1 MNKQNKKKVS
11 IIERLRNKGR
21 LRTIHTETHG
31 DHYIAEYD
39 IDNVGNIGANEELSK
54 GSAFSTPKIHN
65 QLKKR
70 MVVVPEVISQATG
83 ITILERNIKSLI
95 FTTDIT
101 IILNSNA
108 DAVMAVYPF
117 TPQLNITQAILQT
130 ANIPVFVG
138 IGGGVTSGERSKN
151 IGLQAE
157 LMGAYGVV
165 VNAPMKPDNIKNIEG
180 ILDIPII
187 STVVSENDDYM
198 SKIEAGV
205 QILNVSAGANT
216 AKVVREIRNRVGKSF
231 PIIATGGPNDKTIL
245 ETIEAGANAITY
257 TPPSTSEIFESIMK
271 DYRENAWYLDN
282 NLVYYNSYKRQIST
296 PLKSGVTNRR
306 EEIIWI
312 NTKWLLF

>member
-1 MNKQNKKKVS
+1 MNNKNSKKKS
-11 IIERLRNKGR
+11 IIEKLRNKGR
-21 LRTIHTETHG
+21 IRTIHTESHG
-31 DHYIAEYD
+31 DHYIAEYN
-39 IDNVGNIGANEELSK
+39 IENVGNIGSEPIVKNTSYL
-54 GSAFSTPKIHN
+54 TPKIHN

-70 MVVVPEVISQATG
+70 MLVVPEVISQATG

-138 IGGGVTSGERSKN
+138 IGGGVTSGEKSKN

-165 VNAPMKPDNIKNIEG
+165 VNSPMKADNIKYIDE

-187 STVVSENDDYM
+187 STVVSENDEYM

-205 QILNVSAGANT
+205 QILNVSAGPNT
-216 AKVVREIRNRVGKSF
+216 AKVVRKIREQLGETF
-231 PIIATGGPNDKTIL
+231 PIIATGGPNEKTIL

-257 TPPSTSEIFESIMK
+257 TPPSTAEIFESIMK
-271 DYRENAWYLDN
+271 DYRENAWYITF
-282 NLVYYNSYKRQIST
+282 NLVY
-296 PLKSGVTNRR
+296 
-306 EEIIWI
+306 
-312 NTKWLLF
+312 